1 VPAVVGE
8 VGRGKRKD
16 CHERALGL
24 LAVRQRSRRELERR
38 LSQAGFDEVQI
49 QDSIRRLQAVGLV
62 DDEAFARELAEHH
75 VNSRR
80 SGRRAVVGALAAKGV
95 SRRVIEEA
103 VADLGQGEEERA
115 LELARQRAPRLAG
128 LPPEKAFGRLSSLL
142 MRRGYDPTTARD
154 AARQALRAPD
164 GAQNPWSEG
173 M

>member
-1 VPAVVGE
+1 MSRQRTP
-8 VGRGKRKD
+8 KNPLD
-16 CHERALGL
+16 LHERALRL
-24 LAVRQRSRRELERR
+24 LAVRPRSRRELEVR
-38 LSQAGFDEVQI
+38 LLRAGFEPEEVGEELM
-49 QDSIRRLQAVGLV
+49 RLEAVGLV

-75 VNSRR
+75 VTSRR

-103 VADLGQGEEERA
+103 VADLGEGEEERA
-115 LELARQRAPRLAG
+115 LELARQRAPRVAG

-154 AARQALRAPD
+154 AARQALRALD
-164 GAQNPWSEG
+164 GERTPWSEG